1 MQPVT
6 LYMTVNIASPT
17 LYNSPS
23 NIRTEEV
30 VSPTEAAALPGRIQS
45 LNPFHGFIGLM
56 DTRMRIPG
64 TSKRDRSDT
73 CERAI
78 RRIKWVM
85 DTLSPIAEVRVI
97 SF

>member
-6 LYMTVNIASPT
+6 LHMTVNIASPT

-23 NIRTEEV
+23 NIRTEDV
-30 VSPTEAAALPGRIQS
+30 VAPTEEAPLPGRIQS
-45 LNPFHGFIGLM
+45 LTL
-56 DTRMRIPG
+56 
-64 TSKRDRSDT
+64 TSTKDPHSGMHQTDKAMNQIDRSDT

-85 DTLSPIAEVRVI
+85 DTLSPIAEVRLI
-97 SF
+97 PF